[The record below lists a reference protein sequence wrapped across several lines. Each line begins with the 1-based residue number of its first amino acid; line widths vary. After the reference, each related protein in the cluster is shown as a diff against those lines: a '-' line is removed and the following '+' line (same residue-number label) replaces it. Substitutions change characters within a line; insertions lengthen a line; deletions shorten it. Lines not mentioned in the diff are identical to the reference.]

1 MKKNFYWFA
10 CFACATVA
18 LAFSSCN
25 DDKIEPDIEV
35 PTEVTGVYIL
45 NGGDY
50 GGNNAGISY
59 LDSEGKVTEDIFKK
73 QNNRALGDMGQH
85 MIKYGS
91 KLYVSMYGSKT
102 VEILDAAD
110 ATSLKQLTLTDDQ
123 GAIRPPRMF
132 AAYNGKVYLTT
143 FDGYVAKIDTASMA
157 VEGYVKV
164 GPNPDGITIANE
176 RIYTADTDGMNWPS
190 QSTRVSVV
198 DINSFEFESLYNING
213 LATGGNQFS
222 RESINKRVET
232 MKLKYKTVIENYER
246 WKQGEIEDSDLTIG
260 EIGLFKVWSNPWNK
274 GMKYESTDHLKV
286 PKTIKGDRSKDIEV
300 KRNKLPE
307 VEVYSMNGELLK
319 TFRSS
324 KDLEEWSATEFN
336 DLPIGGRFSKPRMGK
351 DLKLL
356 QSGNINRACRTGNP
370 YKNLIFKF
378 KTKAP
383 INSDVD

>member
-1 MKKNFYWFA
+1 MENEDLK
-10 CFACATVA
+10 
-18 LAFSSCN
+18 
-25 DDKIEPDIEV
+25 
-35 PTEVTGVYIL
+35 GVYCIL
-45 NGGDY
+45 NKVNGKRYIGSTVVSFKDRLNHHRNRLRVN
-50 GGNNAGISY
+50 GHKNSY
-59 LDSEGKVTEDIFKK
+59 IQRSW
-73 QNNRALGDMGQH
+73 N
-85 MIKYGS
+85 KYGEDS
-91 KLYVSMYGSKT
+91 F
-102 VEILDAAD
+102 EFNIL
-110 ATSLKQLTLTDDQ
+110 
-123 GAIRPPRMF
+123 
-132 AAYNGKVYLTT
+132 
-143 FDGYVAKIDTASMA
+143 
-157 VEGYVKV
+157 E
-164 GPNPDGITIANE
+164 
-176 RIYTADTDGMNWPS
+176 
-190 QSTRVSVV
+190 VV
-198 DINSFEFESLYNING
+198 DDCNLVLDREQFWINSFEFESLYNINR

-222 RESINKRVET
+222 RESIDKRVET

-356 QSGNINRACRTGNP
+356 QSGNINRACITGNP